1 MKKWINSWI
10 NSWSVLLT
18 TLLLTG
24 FAWSA
29 ELPTSYTVQ
38 KGDTLNQI
46 SRKLGISVA
55 DLKKLNNLSSDAV
68 KIGQVLLLSRQANQ
82 TLALEGVKIFYPNT
96 VKMGD
101 VFSLRIWGKG
111 AEAVQIRFPSET
123 AEDVRQ
129 PAEKLDGL
137 EVGDGSFVVLGR
149 VVLGAVSSEVRFTAT
164 LNGKTLEGRIPML
177 RPARERVDQL
187 NVPSSVIAGV
197 TEATQTRENGALE
210 AAYALRTPRAWKT
223 PFMAPIKSF
232 VTNPFGGARRYEMGG
247 KVNYHFGTD
256 LKAAQ
261 GEAIY
266 AANTGKVVIADFYQT
281 RGGLVGID
289 HGAGVISL
297 YFHQSKILVKVG
309 DTVEKGQQI
318 GEVGSTG
325 YSTAAH
331 LHWEMRIR
339 GEGVDPWQW
348 VGKLIP

>member
-1 MKKWINSWI
+1 MKRWA
-10 NSWSVLLT
+10 VLLT
-18 TLLLTG
+18 TLLFTG

-29 ELPTSYTVQ
+29 ELPTSYTSYTVQ

-46 SRKLGISVA
+46 SRILGISVA
-55 DLKKLNNLSSDAV
+55 ELKKINNLTSDNV
-68 KIGQVLLLSRQANQ
+68 KIGQVLLLSRQPNQ

-101 VFSLRIWGKG
+101 AFSLRIWGKG
-111 AEAVQIRFPSET
+111 ADAVQVSFTSEP

-129 PAEKLDGL
+129 PAEKLGSL

-164 LNGKTLEGRIPML
+164 LNGKTLEGRIPMT
-177 RPARERVDQL
+177 RAAREKVDQL
-187 NVPSSVIAGV
+187 NVPKSVIEGV
-197 TEATQTRENGALE
+197 TPATKAREDAALE
-210 AAYALRTPRAWKT
+210 AAYALRSPRAWNT

-256 LKAAQ
+256 LKAAL

-266 AANTGKVVIADFYQT
+266 ATNSGKVVIADFYQT

-289 HGAGVISL
+289 HGAGVVSL
-297 YFHQSKILVKVG
+297 YFHQSKIVVKVG
-309 DTVEKGQQI
+309 DTVEKGQKI

-348 VGKLIP
+348 AGKQVP

>member
-1 MKKWINSWI
+1 MKKRINSWA
-10 NSWSVLLT
+10 VLLM

-24 FAWSA
+24 MAWSA
-29 ELPTSYTVQ
+29 ELPASYTVQ

-46 SRKLGISVA
+46 SRKFGIA
-55 DLKKLNNLSSDAV
+55 LAELKKLNNLSSDVV
-68 KIGQVLLLSRQANQ
+68 KIGQVLLLSRQTNQ

-96 VKMGD
+96 IKMGD
-101 VFSLRIWGKG
+101 AFSLRIWGKG
-111 AEAVQIRFPSET
+111 ADTVQIRFPSET

-129 PAEKLDGL
+129 PAEKLDSL

-164 LNGKTLEGRIPML
+164 LNGNTLEGRIPMT
-177 RPARERVDQL
+177 RTARSQVELL
-187 NVPSSVIAGV
+187 NVPSSVIDGV
-197 TEATQTRENGALE
+197 TPATQTRENGALE
-210 AAYALRTPRAWKT
+210 AAYALRTPKAWNT

-232 VTNPFGGARRYEMGG
+232 VTNPFGGARRYQMGG

-256 LKAAQ
+256 LKAAL

-266 AANTGKVVIADFYQT
+266 ATNAGKVVIADFYQT

-289 HGAGVISL
+289 HGGGVVSL
-297 YFHQSKILVKVG
+297 YFHQSKIVVKVG
-309 DTVEKGQQI
+309 DTVEKGQKI

-325 YSTAAH
+325 YSTAPH

-348 VGKLIP
+348 AGKQIP